1 MAMKL
6 VYKLVHLFSL
16 CLVLGV
22 VSCSQ
27 DIVLEEV
34 NSTETSQL
42 RDAAIEYVPIVLKQA
57 GTLESELGDRK
68 TTIESLKLTGLFNA
82 ADVRCIR
89 SMPALKNLDMKDVKI
104 ESSKETYDAGWGDD
118 LLIEDKMSNHIF
130 AKLKNLVSIILPNNI
145 IEIGEYAFGETAL
158 ESIAIPN
165 SVQNIQPN
173 AFRSCYELKSCILP
187 SSIRRIQEG
196 LFLNCSNLASIS
208 IPDGVNSIEPN
219 AFGGCKELTSI
230 IIPSSVTS
238 IGDYAFMNCA
248 KLATIPLPEGV
259 ATLGGGV
266 FDNCSSLTTLTLP
279 VSIKRIGDIT
289 RGTLPNLTSVYWK
302 TAVGNTLPELDIPA
316 NCLIYAY
323 TDAPFHKTWTNIIRN
338 GVANEITLVDGQA
351 FNCPEAFTT
360 KKISFTKSF
369 SLTTGYGESAGW
381 ETIVLPFTVQK
392 IVDETNK
399 KMLTPFKSSNKTEY
413 NFWLR
418 TLGSSRFEEVPELQA
433 NKPYLIAMP
442 NNSVYDPKYCIKGN
456 VLFSAE
462 NAKIE
467 KTPEEVRL
475 EGTDFSMLPAYRALD
490 KKSTLYVLNKRG
502 DDRGMK
508 RGAAFFSSQSDIKP
522 LEAFLMDK
530 GTNLRCIMIPPTDG
544 IRTKSSVM
552 RGASG
557 MKPSI
562 NDL

>member
-1 MAMKL
+1 MKL
-6 VYKLVHLFSL
+6 VYKLAHLFSL

-27 DIVLEEV
+27 DVVLEEV
-34 NSTETSQL
+34 NSMETSQL
-42 RDAAIEYVPIVLKQA
+42 RDATEYVPIVLKQA

-68 TTIESLKLTGLFNA
+68 TTIESLKLTGPFNA

-89 SMPALKNLDMKDVKI
+89 SMSALKNLDMTGVKI
-104 ESSKETYDAGWGDD
+104 ESSKETYDAGWGND
-118 LLIEDKMSNHIF
+118 LLIEDKISNHVF
-130 AKLKNLVSIILPNNI
+130 AKLKNLVSVILPNNI
-145 IEIGEYAFGETAL
+145 IEIGEYAFS
-158 ESIAIPN
+158 ESGLMSIIIPN
-165 SVQNIQPN
+165 TVKAIGRS
-173 AFRSCYELKSCILP
+173 AFSRCTSL
-187 SSIRRIQEG
+187 SSID
-196 LFLNCSNLASIS
+196 
-208 IPDGVNSIEPN
+208 IPTGIKEMPN
-219 AFGGCKELTSI
+219 NIFDGCKDLTSI
-230 IIPSSVTS
+230 SIPSSVTVFQNS
-238 IGDYAFMNCA
+238 VFYGCSSLSAVLI
-248 KLATIPLPEGV
+248 PEGV
-259 ATLGGGV
+259 TYLGHNV
-266 FDNCSSLTTLTLP
+266 FAECSSLTTLTIP
-279 VSIKRIGDIT
+279 ASVTKIGDIT
-289 RGTLPNLTSVYWK
+289 NGTLPNLTSVYWK
-302 TAVGNTLPELDIPA
+302 TAVGNTLPELDIPD

-323 TDAPFHKTWTNIIRN
+323 TDAPFYKGWKNIIRN
-338 GVANEITLVDGQA
+338 GVANEITIVDGQA
-351 FNCPEAFTT
+351 FSCPEAFTA

-399 KMLTPFKSSNKTEY
+399 KILTPFKSSNKTEY

-418 TLGSSRFEEVPELQA
+418 TLGGSRFEEVPELQA

-475 EGTDFSMLPAYRALD
+475 EGKDFSMLPAYRALD

-508 RGAAFFSSQSDIKP
+508 RGAAFFSSQSDVKP

-530 GTNLRCIMIPPTDG
+530 GMNLRCIMIPPTDG
-544 IRTKSSVM
+544 IRTKSSV
-552 RGASG
+552 RHGASG